1 MLDKTGEFPLDFDF
15 SDDPELA
22 WTLPAYTYFDRD
34 WFDQEQHTIFSS
46 SWRFMGHV
54 GDIPSPGDYL
64 TTVIGD
70 QPVMLLRDHDGNVR
84 AFHNVCKHRAHLLLT
99 QAAGSLSSPRI
110 TCPYHAWTYDL
121 GGQLK
126 AAPHC
131 ELIREFD
138 KSAVRLDALT
148 VEIVHG
154 LVFVNLDSGAQ
165 LLGPQIDSPLQR
177 FTETRWDLE
186 AVITVPLLFMEV
198 DWEMKREVTLWQTE
212 INNLP
217 ENPRIEELSWHH
229 TGLAELDEVLDV
241 SVASDE
247 HFILK
252 SNIYQEINAPVGNP
266 PKLNITQEVKSL
278 NVLDADPPTAI
289 FATPECTAITK
300 EQLREQAND
309 LIWLLY
315 GKQIQ

>member
-1 MLDKTGEFPLDFDF
+1 MKIKPTANLHHIWIGGTVALTLCLTCNAWAAMKLEIRTERQSDEVAQDF
-15 SDDPELA
+15 SYHVIRDGDRSSTAIESDHIEM
-22 WTLPAYTYFDRD
+22 LPDKSRLVTDHSTGTVSFVSADS
-34 WFDQEQHTIFSS
+34 EQCV
-46 SWRFMGHV
+46 SWKV
-54 GDIPSPGDYL
+54 GDFAEMLGRKLMKL
-64 TTVIGD
+64 TDRHDVTIRDPKITKIHERPADPILGY
-70 QPVMLLRDHDGNVR
+70 PV
-84 AFHNVCKHRAHLLLT
+84 
-99 QAAGSLSSPRI
+99 
-110 TCPYHAWTYDL
+110 
-121 GGQLK
+121 
-126 AAPHC
+126 
-131 ELIREFD
+131 
-138 KSAVRLDALT
+138 
-148 VEIVHG
+148 
-154 LVFVNLDSGAQ
+154 
-165 LLGPQIDSPLQR
+165 
-177 FTETRWDLE
+177 TETRWDLE